1 MEHKNAQHKIVIY
14 RNQKEDDDKWAF
26 LVLEVN
32 FSNLDPNEDLNCPF
46 FIAISQMFRNF
57 NFDFYDLMNN
67 NYMATRY
74 YFNYYL

>member
-32 FSNLDPNEDLNCPF
+32 FSNLDPNEDLN
-46 FIAISQMFRNF
+46 
-57 NFDFYDLMNN
+57 
-67 NYMATRY
+67 
-74 YFNYYL
+74 